1 MNVIDYIREHIDNQL
16 TINSYIKNYSDLDED
31 VIREFRERIDWSDF
45 DLLKAFELRSK
56 SLRNEFKE
64 FLRPLIEAE
73 EKMWKHRLEFNCELI
88 ESILEDFEE

>member
-45 DLLKAFELRSK
+45 DLLKAFNLHSK
-56 SLRNEFKE
+56 SLRDEFKE

-73 EKMWKHRLEFNCELI
+73 EKMWKRRLEFNCELI